1 MRCLW
6 QSKRADF
13 EDGARLAGRTAPADR
28 NGPTVSK
35 CGPMGGPDRDR
46 APECR
51 DGGISGGE
59 ITYPAGRPRRAS
71 SKQAPY
77 PSLPRKRE
85 SSLILLLLLSPRD
98 PLTLG
103 SRGGPGNCPVLEG
116 FTYPA
121 GRPRRA
127 APCLPGTP
135 GWRRRRETAEAPP
148 AAEKA
153 RLFRG
158 CGPVGGPCGDRAP
171 ECRDGG
177 ISGGEITYPANKQR
191 RAAPCL
197 PGTPGW
203 RRRRWRCGSS
213 DRQSPA
219 GPRRPRCRRRP
230 RW

>member
-6 QSKRADF
+6 QSKRGCF
-13 EDGARLAGRTAPADR
+13 EDGPRLAGRTAPADR

-35 CGPMGGPDRDR
+35 CGPVGGPCGDR
-46 APECR
+46 ASECR

-59 ITYPAGRPRRAS
+59 ITYPANKQRR
-71 SKQAPY
+71 
-77 PSLPRKRE
+77 
-85 SSLILLLLLSPRD
+85 
-98 PLTLG
+98 G
-103 SRGGPGNCPVLEG
+103 
-116 FTYPA
+116 
-121 GRPRRA
+121 

-135 GWRRRRETAEAPP
+135 ERRRRRETAEAPP

-203 RRRRWRCGSS
+203 RRRRWRYGSS